1 KAGLTVVEIMDAVYK
16 NEIRFMY
23 IMGENPAMS
32 DPDTAHAR
40 KALSKLNHLVVQD
53 IFLTETAA
61 FADVIFPASAWPEKD
76 GSVTNTDRRVQ
87 LGSKVI
93 NSPGDARPD
102 WLIIRDLANLLGLNW
117 AYDSPQDIH
126 NEMTKCMPSMEN
138 IPWKRLEEEGSVTY
152 PTVDKKTPGQEIIF
166 SDGFPTKTGKGKLV
180 PVSITPP
187 DEKLDKNYPLVLTTG
202 RLLEHW
208 HTGAMTRRAAKLNAL
223 EPHLTIHLSPIDIQR
238 LDLELGEIVEV
249 STKRGRVKLAVREE
263 PFMPEGLIFLPFCY
277 FEAAANILTNPALDP
292 VAKIP
297 ELKYAAAQ
305 LTKIVS

>member
-1 KAGLTVVEIMDAVYK
+1 
-16 NEIRFMY
+16 MY

-53 IFLTETAA
+53 IFMTETAA

-138 IPWKRLEEEGSVTY
+138 IPWKRLEKEGSVTY

-187 DEKLDKNYPLVLTTG
+187 DEKP
-202 RLLEHW
+202 R
-208 HTGAMTRRAAKLNAL
+208 
-223 EPHLTIHLSPIDIQR
+223 Q
-238 LDLELGEIVEV
+238 ELPASFDDGEIAG
-249 STKRGRVKLAVREE
+249 TLAYGGNDAAGGKVKCFRTS
-263 PFMPEGLIFLPFCY
+263 PYNTF
-277 FEAAANILTNPALDP
+277 
-292 VAKIP
+292 IP
-297 ELKYAAAQ
+297 NRYSE
-305 LTKIVS
+305 T